1 MRLFLP
7 IGIALSVG
15 LVVTARVNDFVIKHN
30 EMALVAVLVLVA
42 IVANIDQALQKPA
55 DSEAAVVQQE
65 APRRRRGK
73 SDDEHDI
80 ILVGLGRIEERLS
93 QLEKRHEALA
103 NSAQPTSDKLLL
115 EVKSA
120 LAGLRHNTE
129 SEDAGKQLASP
140 VPGDKL
146 DELSGAL
153 SEAMKQITSRDS
165 QIDVLTKN
173 VNLTNIQRNLVRL
186 TQSLEISLMLQKR
199 IAAGQSDP
207 AESMQFIVDDLE
219 SALAANGIEHMVILP
234 GTKIIELKAGSF
246 IPVTVIEAPSE
257 ELKGTVKEARTRAY
271 FINEENRPRFI
282 SPAKV
287 VLYKA

>member
-15 LVVTARVNDFVIKHN
+15 LVVAAHMNKIIENPV
-30 EMALVAVLVLVA
+30 MALVAVLVLVA

-55 DSEAAVVQQE
+55 DSEATIVKE
-65 APRRRRGK
+65 DPPKRRRGK
-73 SDDEHDI
+73 SNDEHDI

-103 NSAQPTSDKLLL
+103 NSTQPSGEKLLL

-120 LAGLRHNTE
+120 LAGLRQSAE
-129 SEDAGKQLASP
+129 SDAAGKQLSAP
-140 VPGDKL
+140 VPEDKL
-146 DELSGAL
+146 EELSGAL

-165 QIDVLTKN
+165 QIDMLTKN
-173 VNLTNIQRNLVRL
+173 VDLTNIQRNLVRL

-219 SALAANGIEHMVILP
+219 SALAANGIEHLVILP
-234 GTKIIELKAGSF
+234 GAKVIELKAGSF
-246 IPVTVIEAPSE
+246 IPVTVIEAPSQ
-257 ELKGTVKEARTRAY
+257 ELKGTVKESRTRAY
-271 FINEENRPRFI
+271 FINEENRARFI